1 VGETLEEPMTT
12 PFLQCLVGRIRAEDQ
27 FGAWDRKSDAALLN
41 EYIVTKAERRQI
53 PIIGDP
59 DPETLDRVE
68 KYYQAVG
75 LTVERL
81 SGVIASPMM
90 KMSHEGFGRVVLI
103 AGNLVVLS
111 RTLRDVHRF
120 GFEDLATLAAEGMKV
135 AQQAVATIEA
145 HPELARA

>member
-1 VGETLEEPMTT
+1 MSEALEDPMTT

-27 FGAWDRKSDAALLN
+27 FGAWDRKSDAALLKD
-41 EYIVTKAERRQI
+41 YIVTKEERRQI

-68 KYYQAVG
+68 KYYQAIG

-81 SGVIASPMM
+81 AGVIASPMM

-103 AGNLVVLS
+103 AGSLVVLS

-120 GFEDLATLAAEGMKV
+120 GFSRSAAAMS
-135 AQQAVATIEA
+135 
-145 HPELARA
+145 

>member
-1 VGETLEEPMTT
+1 VGETLEDSMTT
-12 PFLQCLVGRIRAEDQ
+12 PFLQCLVGRIRADDQ
-27 FGAWDRKSDAALLN
+27 FGAWDRKSDAALLKD
-41 EYIVTKAERRQI
+41 YIVTKAERRQI

-90 KMSHEGFGRVVLI
+90 KMSREGFGRVVLI

-111 RTLRDVHRF
+111 KTLRDVHRF
-120 GFEDLATLAAEGMKV
+120 GFEDLATLAVEGMKV
-135 AQQAVATIEA
+135 AKQAVAMIEA